1 MNNATVAQ
9 QIQHKQDSV
18 YEAKWT
24 AASRRAYFKAH
35 PENFAGPGD
44 DSFPIKDAS
53 DVNDAWRLAGHAA
66 NPDAV
71 RAKIK
76 RIAKRLGLTS
86 GLPDTA
92 KNDKKEDDAKEDKQ
106 PAASSE
112 SVVSPGS
119 SFTANRSARVATI
132 TTTWLEDD
140 AISLNGRQY
149 PREAVDRLVQ
159 SAQLQLSDP
168 GALPLTCYLSHDD
181 ADQDRTRDLVGRI
194 TKVWREGNKA
204 YASIDIPG
212 TTAGRDVVTLVE
224 GKYINSLSLRATNA
238 EMKIDKNRTFPQ
250 VGGANLQLLGID
262 FTTSPGLPAVARIT
276 NLALAESHNSGE
288 LVEVFNAHSTNFNLL
303 LEDKQEPGQEKG
315 QLMEDVTEAG
325 LAPLSG
331 EAPYMDGSTT
341 DADGYATRN
350 MPVPSFSDQ
359 AEVSGAQLP
368 DNALAAAT
376 ADHGNSV
383 VAPGNPAMHEAM
395 RTLHDHMASVLDAH
409 LGSAHGGSQ
418 EAAGKRLA
426 KHQLSRLVDAHDTAA
441 RHLGMACEG
450 AYNSMM
456 NKPDNSAG
464 NDGMQDGDDDD
475 AKESTTKETAQAKP
489 QAVKEVKRMTPQEAA
504 QLLKEAGYKVQPPP
518 TREEIL
524 RSQFAAQLAEQKR
537 QNDEQLAEMK
547 KLLEAVTTTVQQA
560 QQEKPQRKSLVEGSQ
575 LEPLPQAKQRRTTYI
590 QEQIQSLNPHEII
603 DRSRP
608 LPDWLAQNPERA
620 LREFQKAY
628 LGMVFDR
635 YGWPD
640 GVY

>member
-1 MNNATVAQ
+1 MNNQAVAQ
-9 QIQHKQDSV
+9 QIQHKQASV
-18 YEAKWT
+18 YEARWT
-24 AASRRAYFKAH
+24 AASRRAYHDKH
-35 PENFAGPGD
+35 PENFAGPD
-44 DSFPIKDAS
+44 MSFPIKDAS

-92 KNDKKEDDAKEDKQ
+92 KDDKKEDDAKEDKQ

-119 SFTANRSARVATI
+119 LPANRSAKIATI
-132 TTTWLEDD
+132 TSCFLEDN

-149 PREAVDRLVQ
+149 PPTAVDQLIR
-159 SAQLQLSDP
+159 SAQIRLSDP
-168 GALPLTCYLSHDD
+168 NALPITCYLSHED
-181 ADQDRTRDLVGRI
+181 ADRDKTGDLVGRV
-194 TKVWREGNKA
+194 TKVWREGSKA
-204 YASIDIPG
+204 YASIDIPP
-212 TTAGRDVVTLVE
+212 TQAGHETVSLVS
-224 GKYINSLSLRATNA
+224 GGYIRSQSLRASGA
-238 EMKIDKNRTFPQ
+238 EMTVSKDATFPQ
-250 VGGANLQLLGID
+250 VGGSGLTLEGLD
-262 FTTSPGLPAVARIT
+262 YTSSPGLPTVARIT
-276 NLALAESHNSGE
+276 NLSITESHEPGYLN
-288 LVEVFNAHSTNFNLL
+288 EVFNAHANNFGLL
-303 LEDKQEPGQEKG
+303 LEDKQPGQEKG
-315 QLMEDVTEAG
+315 QSMEDVTEAG

-331 EAPYMDGSTT
+331 EAPFMDGSTA
-341 DADGYATRN
+341 DADGYAARN
-350 MPVPSFSDQ
+350 MPVPQFSDQ
-359 AEVSGAQLP
+359 SEVSGAQLP

-383 VAPGNPAMHEAM
+383 AAGDSTMHEGM
-395 RTLHDHMASVLDAH
+395 RAVHDHMARVLDAH

-456 NKPDNSAG
+456 AKPDNSAG

-475 AKESTTKETAQAKP
+475 AKESTTNETAQAKP

-547 KLLEAVTTTVQQA
+547 KLLEAVTATVQQA

-620 LREFQKAY
+620 LREFQKVY
-628 LGMVFDR
+628 LGMVFDK

-640 GVY
+640 SF

>member
-1 MNNATVAQ
+1 MASNQDVAQ
-9 QIQHKQDSV
+9 HLQDRDFSV
-18 YEAKWT
+18 KMRKSMDLSDFGDPSKRAFPVLNQSDLDN
-24 AASRRAYFKAH
+24 AA
-35 PENFAGPGD
+35 
-44 DSFPIKDAS
+44 
-53 DVNDAWRLAGHAA
+53 RLIGHAD
-66 NPDAV
+66 NPEAV
-71 RAKIK
+71 K
-76 RIAKRLGLTS
+76 RRLIAIAKRKGLK
-86 GLPDTA
+86 LPDA
-92 KNDKKEDDAKEDKQ
+92 WQDGDKKKENGGKEEKQ
-106 PAASSE
+106 PAAVSSE
-112 SVVSPGS
+112 SVS
-119 SFTANRSARVATI
+119 SAFSSASRSGRVATI

-149 PREAVDRLVQ
+149 PREAVDKLVQ

-315 QLMEDVTEAG
+315 SPMEDVTEAG

-331 EAPYMDGSTT
+331 EAPYMDGSTA
-341 DADGYATRN
+341 DADGYAARN
-350 MPVPSFSDQ
+350 MPVPQFSDQ
-359 AEVSGAQLP
+359 SEVSGAQLP
-368 DNALAAAT
+368 DNALAATT

-383 VAPGNPAMHEAM
+383 AAGDSTMHEGM
-395 RTLHDHMASVLDAH
+395 RAVHDHMARVLDAH